1 MKKIFFY
8 ILTFLSFY
16 FFLVFCNFTLSFSQ
30 YILNKKFTKNQ
41 SAFEIYRNL
50 SKKNQNT
57 VLKIPT
63 NLYLNEEFKFY
74 PLSGIKNSYTINCN
88 ELGFW
93 SFYNSDKFGFNNN
106 NEIYERDISNLLLGD
121 SFVHGSC
128 VNEKDTI
135 SSNLNKSG
143 LSTLNLGYSGNG
155 PIRNLATYIEY
166 GKQIDSIKN
175 IFFFIYEN
183 DYLDLKLEK
192 KNKILNKY
200 LVNPFFFSQNLIANE
215 IIVSNIKKKVFNKE
229 LDLAFK
235 NDRYSIYDIDDF
247 NFRNEIK
254 DSFKL
259 IMFRKL
265 INKKF
270 ITLKIPEGEKIHKD
284 EDILDLINII
294 GILNTIKKPN
304 QNLIVIYLPEYFNL
318 LNSVNKIT
326 NEDYYNE
333 KLLFSELTKKNI
345 DFINIKK
352 KFLKSKNFKK
362 MYAFEGYSHFSPLGY
377 KTVSNAIIDYL
388 K

>member
-1 MKKIFFY
+1 MKKLFFY
-8 ILTFLSFY
+8 ILTFFLFY
-16 FFLVFCNFTLSFSQ
+16 FFLVFFNFSLSFSQ
-30 YILNKKFTKNQ
+30 NIIKKNFNKNQ
-41 SAFEIYRNL
+41 SAFEIYKNL
-50 SKKNQNT
+50 SKKNKNIA
-57 VLKIPT
+57 LKIPT
-63 NLYLNEEFKFY
+63 NLYLNKEFQFY
-74 PLSGIKNSYTINCN
+74 PLSGIKNSFTINCN

-106 NEIYERDISNLLLGD
+106 NEIYERDISNLLIGD

-135 SSNLNKSG
+135 SFNMNKNAM
-143 LSTLNLGYSGNG
+143 STLNLGYSGNG
-155 PIRNLATYIEY
+155 PITNLATYIEY
-166 GKQIDSIKN
+166 GKHIDSIKN

-200 LVNPFFFSQNLIANE
+200 LVDPFFSQNLIANE
-215 IIVSNIKKKVFNKE
+215 IIVSNIKKIAFKKE
-229 LDLAFK
+229 LNLASKNNKYSLYDVGNFK
-235 NDRYSIYDIDDF
+235 LKK
-247 NFRNEIK
+247 EIK

-259 IMFRKL
+259 ITFRKL

-270 ITLKIPEGEKIHKD
+270 TTLKVSESEKIYKD
-284 EDILDLINII
+284 EDVLDLINII
-294 GILNTIKKPN
+294 EILNITKNPK
-304 QNLIVIYLPEYFNL
+304 QNLVIVYLPEYFNV
-318 LNSVNKIT
+318 LNSINKIT

-345 DFINIKK
+345 DYINIKK
-352 KFLKSKNFKK
+352 IFLKSKNFKK